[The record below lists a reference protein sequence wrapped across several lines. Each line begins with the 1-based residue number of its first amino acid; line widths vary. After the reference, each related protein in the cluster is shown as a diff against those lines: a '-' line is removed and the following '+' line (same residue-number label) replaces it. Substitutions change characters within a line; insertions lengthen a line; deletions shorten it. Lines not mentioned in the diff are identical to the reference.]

1 MDLLRIVDAKTGA
14 THWSDFF
21 VSGAVRGTD
30 GLVVGISTE
39 KSGCFFLFRVAL
51 GLPGDLWLT
60 YPKPNFLTFGQYI
73 KWFPKTV

>member
-1 MDLLRIVDAKTGA
+1 MPRQAPLIGVI
-14 THWSDFF
+14 FF

-60 YPKPNFLTFGQYI
+60 YPKPNFLLLGNT
-73 KWFPKTV
+73 